1 MVLLLGN
8 AYLYLGIF
16 CLCTGF
22 LTPLGL
28 IFIGLHVYND
38 YTSKYKEEISKE
50 PEEKYYEQNEY
61 APETTDRLI

>member
-1 MVLLLGN
+1 MSN

-28 IFIGLHVYND
+28 IFIGLYVYND
-38 YTSKYKEEISKE
+38 YTSKYKT
-50 PEEKYYEQNEY
+50 PVEQVDQTEY
-61 APETTDRLI
+61 KMDEYSNTMVDSYK